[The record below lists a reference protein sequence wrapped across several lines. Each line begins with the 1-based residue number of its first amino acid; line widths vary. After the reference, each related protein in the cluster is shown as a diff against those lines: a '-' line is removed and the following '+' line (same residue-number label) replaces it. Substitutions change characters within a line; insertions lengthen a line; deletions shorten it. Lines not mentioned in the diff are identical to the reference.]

1 MLVALSPK
9 AHRGKAGGRADARPA
24 DDRGPGVRQ
33 GKAPGRVLQLPEKD
47 YEQSAST
54 QDIPVPHC
62 ASSWHLGDAS
72 PGVSQ
77 YPPGPQT
84 VALEQVQQSA
94 LERQLARQKPSTQVW
109 PALQLAFDRQLGRG
123 RTSGSH
129 RPAEHMS
136 CGPQSAS
143 MMQPP

>member
-1 MLVALSPK
+1 V
-9 AHRGKAGGRADARPA
+9 
-24 DDRGPGVRQ
+24 
-33 GKAPGRVLQLPEKD
+33 D

-54 QDIPVPHC
+54 QDIPAPHC

-84 VALEQVQQSA
+84 VALVQVQQSA
-94 LERQLARQKPSTQVW
+94 LVRQVARQNPSTQVW
-109 PALQLAFDRQLGRG
+109 PALQLAFDTQLGRG
-123 RTSGSH
+123 RTSATQS
-129 RPAEHMS
+129 PAEHMS

>member
-1 MLVALSPK
+1 V
-9 AHRGKAGGRADARPA
+9 
-24 DDRGPGVRQ
+24 
-33 GKAPGRVLQLPEKD
+33 PEKLPAD

-54 QDIPVPHC
+54 QDSPAPHC
-62 ASSWHLGDAS
+62 VSSWHLGDAS

-84 VALEQVQQSA
+84 VALVQVQQSE
-94 LERQLARQKPSTQVW
+94 LERQVARQNPSTQVW
-109 PALQLAFDRQLGRG
+109 PALQLEFDRQLGCG

-129 RPAEHMS
+129 SPAEHMS

-143 MMQPP
+143 MMQAP